1 MLFIWLNKT
10 LRIASVPYIHLVIGG
25 IMKVLVVGASGTIGR
40 LVIKELAPRHEIIEA
55 GKNQGQYQ
63 VDITSEDS
71 VRQLFNQV
79 GKVDAIVAVAGNV
92 HWGPL
97 KEMTADQFKIG
108 LHEKLMGQVNLTL
121 IGQHFLNNG
130 GSITLT
136 SGSLSHDPYV
146 GGASFS
152 TVNSAI
158 DGFVRGAAIELER
171 DCRINSV
178 SPNVLKEAWDI
189 YGPGVPGTDPVP
201 GEKVALAYRK
211 SVEGHQTGQTYRIW

>member
-1 MLFIWLNKT
+1 
-10 LRIASVPYIHLVIGG
+10 
-25 IMKVLVVGASGTIGR
+25 MKVLVVGASGTIGKF
-40 LVIKELAPRHEIIEA
+40 VIKELAPRHEIIEV
-55 GKNQGQYQ
+55 GKNEGQYQ
-63 VDITSEDS
+63 VDIASEDS
-71 VRQLFNQV
+71 VRQLFNKV

-92 HWGPL
+92 YWGPL
-97 KEMTADQFKIG
+97 KEMTADQFRIG

-121 IGQHFLNNG
+121 VGQHFLNDG

-158 DGFVRGAAIELER
+158 DGFVRGAAVELER
-171 DCRINSV
+171 GCRINSV
-178 SPNVLKEAWDI
+178 SPNVLKEAWDV
-189 YGPGVPGTDPVP
+189 YGLGVPGTDPVP

-211 SVEGHQTGQTYRIW
+211 SVEGRQSGQTYRVW